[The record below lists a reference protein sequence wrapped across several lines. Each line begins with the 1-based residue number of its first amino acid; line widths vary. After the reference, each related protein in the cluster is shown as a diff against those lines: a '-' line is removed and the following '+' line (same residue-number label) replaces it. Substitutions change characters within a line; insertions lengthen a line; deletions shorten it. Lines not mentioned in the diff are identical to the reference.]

1 MPFSLCEERRKKKKR
16 KHSPLL
22 SIPALLDLLLM
33 IFHNLAMSYK
43 SWK

>member
-1 MPFSLCEERRKKKKR
+1 MPFSLCEERRKKEP

-33 IFHNLAMSYK
+33 IFHDLAMSYK